1 MKSDFVMITKDD
13 KKLPYALKGLS
24 RNEKFI
30 NRLILVDGSSTNYAK
45 TLAEKFL
52 PKVEIVYIKDVH
64 GNRATA
70 RQKGINLVETPLFAF
85 VDSDVEL
92 PKNWYTKI
100 TGFFKLKKI
109 GAVWGCA
116 LPVNPVRRQYQ
127 LAMARFYHKNPIQ
140 LTVQQGAIRGM
151 LHDTMIR
158 TTLVK
163 DIRIPIQL
171 HVMEDHYIRKHIE
184 SKGYLWISTDK
195 AYCWHHQPDVTYNG
209 AFLDAYYGW
218 KLKVYPKK
226 WYLKHIS
233 LFWGKFA
240 YLAISTR
247 NRKLIKQELIKEKAF
262 ITAVLKAIIEKQ
274 AKTSK
279 TLR

>member
-1 MKSDFVMITKDD
+1 MKSDFVMITKNDE
-13 KKLPYALKGLS
+13 KLPYALEGLS
-24 RNEKFI
+24 RNEEFI
-30 NRLILVDGSSTNYAK
+30 NRLIIVDGSLDDDAK
-45 TLAEKFL
+45 TLAERFL
-52 PKVEIVYIKDVH
+52 PEVEIVYVKDVY

-70 RQKGINLVETPLFAF
+70 RQKGINFVETSLFAF

-92 PKNWYTKI
+92 PKNWYTKM
-100 TGFFKLKKI
+100 TEFFESKKV

-116 LPVNPVRRQYQ
+116 LPVDPLRREYQ
-127 LAMARFYHKNPIQ
+127 LAMARFYRKKSIQ
-140 LTVQQGAIRGM
+140 LAVQQGATRGM

-163 DIRIPIQL
+163 DIKIPAQL
-171 HVMEDHYIRKHIE
+171 HVMEDHYIRKHVE
-184 SKGYLWISTDK
+184 NKGHLWISTDK

-233 LFWGKFA
+233 FFGGKLA
-240 YLAISTR
+240 YLTISTR
-247 NRKLIKQELIKEKAF
+247 KRKLIKQELIKEKAF
-262 ITAVLKAIIEKQ
+262 ITAMLKSIIEKQ
-274 AKTSK
+274 TPTNE
-279 TLR
+279 TL